1 MTAILADYG
10 LFLAK
15 LLTLAAILVVLI
27 GAIAGMA
34 RRQQSEPELVIERLN
49 ERYERM
55 ALAIKRA
62 TAGQDAWKKAR
73 KEARARDKARHKH
86 GAAVSRI
93 FVLDFRGDIR
103 ASATTSL
110 REEVSAV
117 IAAAEAGDRVLLRL
131 ENAGGTVH
139 EHGLAASQLARLQAA
154 GLHLTVAVDKVA
166 ASGGYL
172 MAAMADRILAAP
184 FAILG
189 SIGVIAQLPNFHRW
203 LEARGVDFEQ
213 VTAGRYKRTLTVF
226 GENTEAAREK
236 LREELEDIHR
246 LFRDEVARHRDGLD
260 VEAVATGEAWYGTRA
275 LELKLVDE
283 LGTSDDWLMR
293 AADEADLLH
302 IRWRLKR
309 RLPEKLADR
318 AAGAWN
324 SVIDALAE
332 RAWHDRLMR

>member
-15 LLTLAAILVVLI
+15 LLTLAAIFVVI
-27 GAIAGMA
+27 AGAIAGMA
-34 RRQQSEPELVIERLN
+34 RRQQHEPELVIERLN
-49 ERYERM
+49 DRYERM

-62 TAGQDAWKKAR
+62 TLGQDAWKKLRKAAR
-73 KEARARDKARHKH
+73 VRDKARRK
-86 GAAVSRI
+86 GETAASRV

-110 REEVSAV
+110 REEITAV
-117 IAAAEAGDRVLLRL
+117 LAAAEKGDRVLLRL

-139 EHGLAASQLARLQAA
+139 EHGLAASQLARLHAA

-172 MAAMADRILAAP
+172 MAIMADRILAAP

-213 VTAGRYKRTLTVF
+213 VTAGRYKRTLTLF

-246 LFRDEVARHRDGLD
+246 LFREEVVRHREGLD
-260 VEAVATGEAWYGTRA
+260 VESVATGEAWCGTRA

-283 LGTSDDWLMR
+283 LGTSDDWLMK
-293 AADEADLLH
+293 AADGADLLH
-302 IRWRLKR
+302 VRWRVKR
-309 RLPEKLADR
+309 TLPEKLAHR
-318 AAGAWN
+318 AAAACDGL
-324 SVIDALAE
+324 IDALAE
-332 RAWHDRLMR
+332 RVWRDRLMR

>member
-1 MTAILADYG
+1 MTELLADYG

-15 LLTLAAILVVLI
+15 LLTLAAIIVIVA
-27 GAIAGMA
+27 GAVAGMA
-34 RRQQSEPELVIERLN
+34 RRQQHEPELLIERLN
-49 ERYERM
+49 DRYENM

-62 TAGQDAWKKAR
+62 TLGHDAWKKLR
-73 KEARARDKARHKH
+73 KEARARDKARRK
-86 GAAVSRI
+86 GEGPSSRV

-110 REEVSAV
+110 REEISAV
-117 IAAAEAGDRVLLRL
+117 LTAAEEGDRVLLRL

-139 EHGLAASQLARLQAA
+139 EHGLAASQLARLRSA

-172 MAAMADRILAAP
+172 MAVMADRILAAP

-236 LREELEDIHR
+236 LREELEDIHQ
-246 LFRDEVARHRDGLD
+246 LFRDEVARHRDSLD

-283 LGTSDDWLMR
+283 LGTSDDWLMK
-293 AADEADLLH
+293 AAGEADLLH
-302 IRWRLKR
+302 VRWRVKR
-309 RLPEKLADR
+309 RLPEKIAHRATAAWNGLVDALADR
-318 AAGAWN
+318 VW
-324 SVIDALAE
+324 
-332 RAWHDRLMR
+332 RDRLVR

>member
-1 MTAILADYG
+1 MTALLADYG

-15 LLTLAAILVVLI
+15 LLTVAAIIVVI
-27 GAIAGMA
+27 GGAIAGMA
-34 RRQQSEPELVIERLN
+34 RRQQQEPELVIERLN
-49 ERYERM
+49 DRYERM

-62 TAGQDAWKKAR
+62 TLSQDAWKKVR
-73 KEARARDKARHKH
+73 KDARARDKARRK
-86 GAAVSRI
+86 GESSAKRV

-117 IAAAEAGDRVLLRL
+117 IAAAEQGDRVLLRL

-139 EHGLAASQLARLQAA
+139 EHGLAASQLARLKAA

-172 MAAMADRILAAP
+172 MAAMGDRILAAP

-246 LFRDEVARHRDGLD
+246 LFRDEVARHRQAVD

-283 LGTSDDWLMR
+283 LGTSDDWLLQ
-293 AADEADLLH
+293 AAAEADLLH
-302 IRWRLKR
+302 VHWQLKR
-309 RLPEKLADR
+309 KLPERLARRSAAAWAGVFDALADR
-318 AAGAWN
+318 AW
-324 SVIDALAE
+324 
-332 RAWHDRLMR
+332 RDRLMR